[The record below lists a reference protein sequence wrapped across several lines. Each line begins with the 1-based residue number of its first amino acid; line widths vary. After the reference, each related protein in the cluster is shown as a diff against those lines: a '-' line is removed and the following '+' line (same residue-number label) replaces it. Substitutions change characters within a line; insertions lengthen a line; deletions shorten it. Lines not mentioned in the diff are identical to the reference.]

1 MHLKYSSVEKIS
13 ALSIL
18 VGALIVIFFIIPN
31 FIVLEEEFAFIS
43 LSPAFFPTL
52 AAWIIAGLAAGQ
64 FILILV
70 KEKSA
75 PVNRAGEAWL
85 SRDEERNAYKSA
97 MVIIAYVISMK
108 YIGFLISTPVALA
121 ALLLLQDIKKPKKI
135 VVVSISVALCVYLF
149 FFYVMQV
156 HFPKGRI
163 FE

>member
-1 MHLKYSSVEKIS
+1 LKNSSVEKIS

-18 VGALIVIFFIIPN
+18 VGALVVIFYIIPN

-52 AAWIIAGLAAGQ
+52 AAWIIAGLAAGRFVLI
-64 FILILV
+64 FI

-75 PVNRAGEAWL
+75 PVKRAGEAWL

-97 MVIIAYVISMK
+97 LVIIAYVLSMK
-108 YIGFLISTPVALA
+108 YIGFLVSTPLALA
-121 ALLLLQDIKKPKKI
+121 ALLVLQDFKKPKRI
-135 VVVSISVALCVYLF
+135 ILISISVALCVYLF